1 VNVVG
6 ESASLRIEGIFTPSM
21 RENSGLSASLCSRL
35 SAPVRE
41 ILVIMKTILL
51 TIFSFAALTLPAM
64 AQKGGVAILDID
76 EVARQLGVEEKVRVE
91 LLNMQNNLNAD
102 LQRTQTTMQNQ
113 MSGVEK
119 AAGET
124 PTEEQQKQIFAT
136 NQQLNEE
143 FNRIKSRA
151 QQTLVE
157 ERVRMINEFRSR
169 LEPIALKAAEAQGLE
184 VVLMKVTPPV
194 FAYATSVDI
203 TQATTKLALDA
214 GMQVT
219 APAETAPVAA
229 PANGNTTAPA
239 PADGAKSK
247 GGAKENGKA
256 KAE

>member
-1 VNVVG
+1 
-6 ESASLRIEGIFTPSM
+6 
-21 RENSGLSASLCSRL
+21 
-35 SAPVRE
+35 
-41 ILVIMKTILL
+41 
-51 TIFSFAALTLPAM
+51 M

-91 LLNMQNNLNAD
+91 LLNMQNSLNAD

-119 AAGET
+119 AAGEN

-143 FNRIKSRA
+143 FNRIKSQA
-151 QQTLVE
+151 QQTLAQ
-157 ERVRMINEFRSR
+157 ERVRMINEFRVR

-239 PADGAKSK
+239 PAEGAKSK
-247 GGAKENGKA
+247 AGAKEKEKGKA